1 VKLALR
7 GSMAYLG
14 VGLVVC
20 AFRIANVPLSFSILA
35 AVFCVFCVA
44 RLQNDWRDRHH
55 DVGKGKFFASERPG
69 MFLVGLAAAW
79 ALCCAL
85 IAITALE
92 HWQAA
97 LLLCG
102 MALAALVYS
111 ETRRLQWVPI
121 LLSALTSASPV
132 LLPATVMRG
141 ADPML
146 PLFAAVVLLIFGR
159 EILKDLEDRRIDG
172 GYKWT
177 IPLAYGDRAAKR
189 LAIAS
194 VAGAAILAAAV
205 SPLGIAG
212 VALAGVGLVLILRD
226 TAPAD
231 AMKWLDAGAALV
243 IGALVI
249 FPPR

>member
-20 AFRIANVPLSFSILA
+20 AFRIANVPLSFSVLA

-44 RLQNDWRDRHH
+44 RLQNDWRDRYH
-55 DVGKGKFFASERPG
+55 DVGKGKLFASERPR
-69 MFLVGLAAAW
+69 MFLFVLVAAW
-79 ALCCAL
+79 AICCAL
-85 IAITALE
+85 IAITAVG
-92 HWQAA
+92 HWPAA

-102 MALAALVYS
+102 MALAALLYS
-111 ETRRLQWVPI
+111 ETRRLRWVPI
-121 LLSALTSASPV
+121 SLSALTSASPV
-132 LLPATVMRG
+132 LLPATVVRG
-141 ADPML
+141 TDPML
-146 PLFAAVVLLIFGR
+146 SLFAAVALLIFGR
-159 EILKDLEDRRIDG
+159 EILKDLEDRRIDA

-177 IPLAYGDRAAKR
+177 IPLAYGDRTAKW

-194 VAGAAILAAAV
+194 VAGAAALAAAV

-212 VALAGVGLVLILRD
+212 VCIAAVGLVLVSRD

-231 AMKWLDAGAALV
+231 AMKWLDAGAAFV